1 MKFVRRHLGKLIAAA
16 LLGGVACAHFAV
28 NARAR
33 ISPPPIAEP
42 RGDANRPSP
51 TLRRFGD
58 SYALS
63 RGKLL
68 EVGLRGS
75 PQQIGFQHARLLYPE
90 MVANEGILLGR
101 FQEQVPSRI
110 ARRLQAGV
118 DIAGAGEPQPVAVD
132 RVDVRLEEVECP
144 HLDVVEGGEV
154 RREQRADRSAA
165 DDADS
170 HDAGSPSGI

>member
-1 MKFVRRHLGKLIAAA
+1 MSFVRRHLGKLIAAA

-33 ISPPPIAEP
+33 VSPPPIAEP
-42 RGDANRPSP
+42 RGDASRPSP

-68 EVGLRGS
+68 EVGLRGT

-90 MVANEGILLGR
+90 MVANEGILLHR
-101 FQEQVPSRI
+101 FEQQVPSKLARGMLLDLAELRYAHVDRGMSL
-110 ARRLQAGV
+110 ARREEIA
-118 DIAGAGEPQPVAVD
+118 AGARGFQPD
-132 RVDVRLEEVECP
+132 P
-144 HLDVVEGGEV
+144 
-154 RREQRADRSAA
+154 
-165 DDADS
+165 
-170 HDAGSPSGI
+170 